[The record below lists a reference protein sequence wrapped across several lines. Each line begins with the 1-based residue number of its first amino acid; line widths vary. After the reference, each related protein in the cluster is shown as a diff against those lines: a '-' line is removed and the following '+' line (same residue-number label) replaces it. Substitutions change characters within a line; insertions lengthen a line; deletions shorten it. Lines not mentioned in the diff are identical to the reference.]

1 MKKTVAIGI
10 QDFEELIT
18 SNCFY
23 IDKTDFIREWWDS
36 RDKVTLITRPRR
48 FGKTLNMS
56 MLERFFSMA
65 YAGRGSVFQGLSIW
79 EGEGY
84 RQLQGTYPVI
94 SLSFAAVKE
103 QSFTDARRKI
113 CQIIALQYEECAP
126 LLDPSKLTEQDLA
139 FMGRVTVDMDNVD
152 ASLSLF
158 RLSKMLARCCGKKVI
173 ILLDEFDT
181 PMQEA
186 YVNGYWDEMAAFTR
200 TVFNATFKT
209 NPWLER
215 AVMTGIT
222 RVSKES
228 VFSDLNNLK
237 VVTTTS
243 KEYAT
248 AFGFT
253 EQEVFAALDAQG
265 LGGEKEGVK
274 KWYDGFTFG
283 DCPDIYNPW
292 SILNF
297 LDTGQFDAYWANTSS
312 NSLVSKLVREGGRN
326 IKEKFEDLLQSHTL
340 HAAID
345 EQIVYS
351 QLEQDEGAIWSL
363 LLASGYL
370 KVLSYGQYEVDV
382 FGDASRQYQLAPT
395 NLEVRKMFRSMVM
408 SWFAP
413 AGRDYNDFVKALLCG
428 DIKSMNAYMNR
439 VALRTFRFFDTG
451 KHPSL
456 SEPERFYHGFV
467 LGLLVDLG
475 GRYTL
480 TSNRESGFGRYDVM
494 LEPRDLAKDDAIL
507 LEFKV
512 IDETEEASLA
522 DTVQAALKQIQEKQ
536 YATSLI
542 AKGIPQGRIH
552 AYGFAFQGK
561 TVLIGA

>member
-139 FMGRVTVDMDNVD
+139 FMGHVTVDMDNVD

-173 ILLDEFDT
+173 ILLDEYDT

-215 AVMTGIT
+215 AVMKI
-222 RVSKES
+222 
-228 VFSDLNNLK
+228 
-237 VVTTTS
+237 
-243 KEYAT
+243 
-248 AFGFT
+248 
-253 EQEVFAALDAQG
+253 
-265 LGGEKEGVK
+265 
-274 KWYDGFTFG
+274 
-283 DCPDIYNPW
+283 
-292 SILNF
+292 
-297 LDTGQFDAYWANTSS
+297 
-312 NSLVSKLVREGGRN
+312 GRA
-326 IKEKFEDLLQSHTL
+326 H
-340 HAAID
+340 
-345 EQIVYS
+345 V
-351 QLEQDEGAIWSL
+351 
-363 LLASGYL
+363 
-370 KVLSYGQYEVDV
+370 
-382 FGDASRQYQLAPT
+382 
-395 NLEVRKMFRSMVM
+395 
-408 SWFAP
+408 
-413 AGRDYNDFVKALLCG
+413 
-428 DIKSMNAYMNR
+428 
-439 VALRTFRFFDTG
+439 
-451 KHPSL
+451 
-456 SEPERFYHGFV
+456 
-467 LGLLVDLG
+467 
-475 GRYTL
+475 
-480 TSNRESGFGRYDVM
+480 
-494 LEPRDLAKDDAIL
+494 
-507 LEFKV
+507 
-512 IDETEEASLA
+512 
-522 DTVQAALKQIQEKQ
+522 
-536 YATSLI
+536 
-542 AKGIPQGRIH
+542 
-552 AYGFAFQGK
+552 
-561 TVLIGA
+561 

>member
-139 FMGRVTVDMDNVD
+139 FMGHVTVDMDNVD

-173 ILLDEFDT
+173 ILLDEYDT

-265 LGGEKEGVK
+265 LGGGEGRRK
-274 KWYDGFTFG
+274 K
-283 DCPDIYNPW
+283 
-292 SILNF
+292 
-297 LDTGQFDAYWANTSS
+297 
-312 NSLVSKLVREGGRN
+312 
-326 IKEKFEDLLQSHTL
+326 
-340 HAAID
+340 
-345 EQIVYS
+345 
-351 QLEQDEGAIWSL
+351 
-363 LLASGYL
+363 
-370 KVLSYGQYEVDV
+370 
-382 FGDASRQYQLAPT
+382 
-395 NLEVRKMFRSMVM
+395 MV
-408 SWFAP
+408 
-413 AGRDYNDFVKALLCG
+413 
-428 DIKSMNAYMNR
+428 
-439 VALRTFRFFDTG
+439 
-451 KHPSL
+451 
-456 SEPERFYHGFV
+456 
-467 LGLLVDLG
+467 
-475 GRYTL
+475 
-480 TSNRESGFGRYDVM
+480 
-494 LEPRDLAKDDAIL
+494 
-507 LEFKV
+507 
-512 IDETEEASLA
+512 
-522 DTVQAALKQIQEKQ
+522 
-536 YATSLI
+536 
-542 AKGIPQGRIH
+542 
-552 AYGFAFQGK
+552 
-561 TVLIGA
+561 